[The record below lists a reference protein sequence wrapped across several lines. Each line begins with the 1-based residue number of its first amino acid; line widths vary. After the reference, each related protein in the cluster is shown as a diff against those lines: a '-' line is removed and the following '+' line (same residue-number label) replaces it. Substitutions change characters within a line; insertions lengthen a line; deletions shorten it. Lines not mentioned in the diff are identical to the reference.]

1 MGTESRDGNSKNKP
15 KGNAGRG
22 GVGTNNT
29 VAEIRNAFDG
39 LIRTLKKES
48 EDLNIGLQK
57 FLLLKS
63 KEKKRL
69 KKYHTI
75 TMGQYQKV

>member
-1 MGTESRDGNSKNKP
+1 MGTESIDGNSKNKP
-15 KGNAGRG
+15 KGNAGG
-22 GVGTNNT
+22 EGANNT

-48 EDLNIGLQK
+48 EDLNIGQQK

-63 KEKKRL
+63 KEKKD
-69 KKYHTI
+69 
-75 TMGQYQKV
+75 